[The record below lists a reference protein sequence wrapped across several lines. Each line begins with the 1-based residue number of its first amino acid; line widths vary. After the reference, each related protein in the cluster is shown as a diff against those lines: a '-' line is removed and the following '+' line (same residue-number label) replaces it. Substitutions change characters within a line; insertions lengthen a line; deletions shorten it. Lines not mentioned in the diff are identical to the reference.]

1 MPLFITYV
9 HSFLYKKY
17 NILNGARHLNK
28 SIKCIKLI
36 WKYLASAIFKN
47 IFHYK
52 NTMKNLNEQTEMNI
66 LVESAWYADVLF
78 LTEVV
83 KLLLQFNLT
92 KNQPIL

>member
-1 MPLFITYV
+1 
-9 HSFLYKKY
+9 
-17 NILNGARHLNK
+17 
-28 SIKCIKLI
+28 
-36 WKYLASAIFKN
+36 
-47 IFHYK
+47 
-52 NTMKNLNEQTEMNI
+52 MKNLNEQTEMNI